1 MVDEVELVRRFRSDV
16 PEPSPQARAQA
27 WAAVMAV
34 AAEEGAEDATV
45 AALPFAPRRRRWPRG
60 AGRPVVALVAAVVV
74 TAAVLTVALSVTNRP
89 AHVPGASTTAW
100 RPGHPV
106 SGAVISEGAHS
117 SPGAFRLVSY
127 IEGPQWQKGN
137 EQVPPG
143 YLDCPAVNACYVL
156 SQSVLTTVGPYPNY
170 YNAVYFSSDGGTSW
184 AALELPPG
192 LEFTTPLSCPNARTC
207 VGVAYQGDRNE
218 LVSTT
223 DGGHRWLISPLRAPA
238 GALYLSCATVSS
250 CSLVTG
256 SSYLGPGH
264 PDQFAATT
272 DGGSSWSVHNFA
284 SDVDI
289 SSFTCPSAADCIV
302 IAGPEQASASLK
314 SKAPPGLAF
323 VTTDGGHSWSRSS
336 LPVTTRS
343 PSPSVEP
350 ADASQLSCASTS
362 NCSVVAD
369 STFFDRVQDVSKLP
383 SHCPPDGCVLRDRV
397 TWQPELASTSD
408 GGRVWQ
414 VHTGAAV
421 YLGSYTWTYSPG
433 EPGVAARS
441 SGTTGAEGFD
451 LSCPGAGGCW
461 LSTPFGQ
468 LGLVQTT
475 DGGSRWSRQPITDKE
490 GFLQVSCPEPGQC
503 VALGAPTATVLDHQT
518 LVYGHS
524 VPVYSSVTSGR

>member
-34 AAEEGAEDATV
+34 AAEEGAEDGTV
-45 AALPFAPRRRRWPRG
+45 VALPLAPCRRRWPRG

-106 SGAVISEGAHS
+106 SRAVISQGVRS

-143 YLDCPAVNACYVL
+143 YLDCPAVDACYVL
-156 SQSVLTTVGPYPNY
+156 AQTVLTTVGPYPNY
-170 YNAVYFSSDGGTSW
+170 YNAVYFSGNGGASW
-184 AALELPPG
+184 LALELPPG
-192 LEFTTPLSCPNARTC
+192 LEFTTPLTCPSAETC
-207 VGVAYQGDRNE
+207 VGVGYEGEKNE

-223 DGGHRWLISPLRAPA
+223 DGGHQWLISPQRAPA
-238 GALYLSCATVSS
+238 GALYVSCASVSV

-272 DGGSSWSVHNFA
+272 DGGATWSVHNFA
-284 SDVDI
+284 GDVDI
-289 SSFTCPSAADCIV
+289 TSFTCPSAPDCIV
-302 IAGPEQASASLK
+302 IAEPEQGGISPTA
-314 SKAPPGLAF
+314 KAFPGLAL
-323 VTTDGGHSWSRSS
+323 VTTDGGHSWPRSS
-336 LPVTTRS
+336 LPVTTATATS
-343 PSPSVEP
+343 SAEP
-350 ADASQLSCASTS
+350 GDTSQLSCSSTS
-362 NCSVVAD
+362 DCSVFAD
-369 STFFDRVQDVSKLP
+369 STFTDTVVGTSKLP
-383 SHCPPDGCVLRDRV
+383 SHCPADGCVLRDRV
-397 TWQPELASTSD
+397 TWQPQLASTLD
-408 GGRVWQ
+408 GGHVWQ
-414 VHTGAAV
+414 VHSGPAV
-421 YLGSYTWTYSPG
+421 YLGSYTWNYTPG
-433 EPGVAARS
+433 EPGASARS
-441 SGTTGAEGFD
+441 SGSTGAEGFD
-451 LSCPGAGGCW
+451 LSCPGAADCW

-475 DGGSRWSRQPITDKE
+475 DGGSHWSRQPLTDKD
-490 GFLQVSCPEPGQC
+490 GFLQVSCLERGQC
-503 VALGAPTATVLDHQT
+503 VALGAPTATVLDHET

-524 VPVYSSVTSGR
+524 APVYSSLTNCH